1 MKTWALI
8 AVGILAATPVFAQ
21 YGGYGTG
28 SNPNSHQNS
37 GYTRQN
43 GTYVQPYYQ
52 TNPNSTQYDNYST
65 RGNYNPH
72 NGSYGTRTPKY

>member
-1 MKTWALI
+1 MKIWALI
-8 AVGILAATPVFAQ
+8 AVGVLAATPAFGQ
-21 YGGYGTG
+21 WGTG
-28 SNPNSHQNS
+28 SNPNSHQNN

-65 RGNYNPH
+65 HGNYNPH
-72 NGSYGTRTPKY
+72 NGSYGKRTPKY